1 MNEKPLVIGLD
12 VSKDNVVAC
21 PLTEAP
27 YNLKLYFKEN
37 KESFPRLYSNRDGI
51 RELLAMKPEYVVM
64 EPTGVHYSW
73 IWAHILKSHGIKILW
88 VGHSEVASFRKSKKL
103 PDKNDAADALA
114 LAAYAL
120 GFWNYPEAFLGY
132 EHECFIIPI
141 RDFCLKLQS
150 LNRIQSPII
159 NRLRQQL
166 AREFPEAA
174 LKDSQRASDGQVPLW
189 CFIGGRKRN
198 IKKDRGYYEKLYQVS
213 IAPAY
218 GVEISEYSRNLA
230 NQLCQLTDWEIAI
243 EEKLGALLR
252 QPELIPYNRVMDD
265 LGMGLRIKCWVI
277 SQIFPIER
285 FLGSGNYRNWRA
297 RFKQRLGYGGIEHSS
312 GDKES
317 TQKSGS
323 KISRQMLYLW
333 IVTAIAPARNR
344 PDTPIAK
351 QLAEFYDTRTR
362 QYNDNPEIYHSR
374 LLEKQKQDAIAT
386 LKTQLGPL
394 LSPAIVHQVE
404 QNLSLALDFP
414 SMIGPDGKTTE
425 PVKKGE
431 AKKRFGKL
439 IVSQTAAKGVE
450 LLFNELMSILHPK
463 A

>member
-1 MNEKPLVIGLD
+1 MESKLVVIGLD

-37 KESFPRLYSNRDGI
+37 SKSFPRLYSNRDGI
-51 RELLAMKPEYVVM
+51 KELLAMNPDCVVL

-73 IWAHILKSHGIKILW
+73 IWAHVLKSHGVKILW

-132 EHECFIIPI
+132 EHECFIIPM
-141 RDFCLKLQS
+141 REHSLKLQS

-174 LKDSQRASDGQVPLW
+174 LKNSQRGPDGQIPLW
-189 CFIGGRKRN
+189 CFIAGRKRN
-198 IKKDRGYYEKLYQVS
+198 VKKDQGYYEKLYQIS
-213 IAPAY
+213 IAPKY

-243 EEKLGALLR
+243 ETELSTLLR

-297 RFKQRLGYGGIEHSS
+297 RFKQRLGYGGIEDSS
-312 GDKES
+312 GDKERIR
-317 TQKSGS
+317 KSGS

-333 IVTAIAPARNR
+333 IVTAIAPTRNR
-344 PDTPIAK
+344 PDTPIAR
-351 QLAEFYDTRTR
+351 QLAEFYDSRTR

-374 LLEKQKQDAIAT
+374 LLEKQKHDAIAT

-394 LSPAIVHQVE
+394 LSPAIVSQLE
-404 QNLSLALDFP
+404 QSLNLTLDLPALLGTSDE
-414 SMIGPDGKTTE
+414 KTS

-431 AKKRFGKL
+431 ARKRFGKL

-450 LLFNELMSILHPK
+450 LLFNELMRILHPK
-463 A
+463 P

>member
-1 MNEKPLVIGLD
+1 MESKPIVIGLD

-21 PLTEAP
+21 ALTDAP
-27 YNLKLYFKEN
+27 FDLKRYFKEHG
-37 KESFPRLYSNRDGI
+37 KSFPRLYSNRDGI
-51 RELLAMKPEYVVM
+51 SELLAMNPDCVVM

-73 IWAHILKSHGIKILW
+73 IWAHILKSHGVKILW

-120 GFWNYPEAFLGY
+120 GFWNYPQAFLGY
-132 EHECFIIPI
+132 EHECFIIPM
-141 RDFCLKLQS
+141 RDYCLKLHN

-174 LKDSQRASDGQVPLW
+174 LKDSQRGPDGQVPLW
-189 CFIGGRKRN
+189 CFLAGRERKLERKLN
-198 IKKDRGYYEKLYQVS
+198 YYEKLYEIS
-213 IAPAY
+213 IAPKY

-230 NQLCQLTDWEIAI
+230 RQLCQLTDWEIQI
-243 EEKLGALLR
+243 ETELATLLR
-252 QPELIPYNRVMDD
+252 QPELGVYNRVMDD
-265 LGMGLRIKCWVI
+265 LGMGLRVKCWVI
-277 SQIFPIER
+277 SQIYPIER
-285 FLGSGNYRNWRA
+285 FLGDGNYRNWRA
-297 RFKQRLGYGGIEHSS
+297 RFKQRLGYGGVENSS

-323 KISRQMLYLW
+323 KISRQLLYLW
-333 IVTAIAPARNR
+333 VITTIAPVKSR
-344 PDTPIAK
+344 PDNAIAK

-362 QYNDNPEIYHSR
+362 QYNENPEIFHSK
-374 LLEKQKQDAIAT
+374 LLLKQQQDAIAT

-394 LSPAIVHQVE
+394 LSPAVVRQVE
-404 QNLSLALDFP
+404 KSLTLALDF
-414 SMIGPDGKTTE
+414 GELLGTDGNQPI

-439 IVSQTAAKGVE
+439 ICSQTAAKGVE
-450 LLFNELMSILHPK
+450 LLFNELMRILHPK
-463 A
+463 P

>member
-1 MNEKPLVIGLD
+1 MESKSVVIGLD

-37 KESFPRLYSNRDGI
+37 SKSFPRLYSNRDGI
-51 RELLAMKPEYVVM
+51 KELLAMNPDCVVM

-73 IWAHILKSHGIKILW
+73 IWAHILKSHGVKILW

-132 EHECFIIPI
+132 EHENFIVPM
-141 RDFCLKLQS
+141 RDGCLQLQS

-174 LKDSQRASDGQVPLW
+174 LKDSQRAIDGQVPLW
-189 CFIGGRKRN
+189 CFLAGRERN
-198 IKKDRGYYEKLYQVS
+198 LKTNHRYYEKLYDIS
-213 IAPAY
+213 IAPTY
-218 GVEISEYSRNLA
+218 GIDISEYSRNLA
-230 NQLCQLTDWEIAI
+230 RQLCQLTDWEIQI
-243 EEKLGALLR
+243 EEKLGSLLR
-252 QPELIPYNRVMDD
+252 QPELRVYNRVMED
-265 LGMGLRIKCWVI
+265 LGMGMRTRCWVI
-277 SQIFPIER
+277 SQIYPIER

-333 IVTAIAPARNR
+333 IVTTIAPMKAR
-344 PDTPIAK
+344 PDTEIAR

-374 LLEKQKQDAIAT
+374 LLEKQKSDAIAT

-394 LSPAIVHQVE
+394 LSPAIVSQLE
-404 QNLSLALDFP
+404 QSLNLTLDLPALLG
-414 SMIGPDGKTTE
+414 SSGEKTS

-439 IVSQTAAKGVE
+439 ICSQTAAKGVE
-450 LLFNELMSILHPK
+450 LLFNELMKELHPK
-463 A
+463 T